1 MSALHDCNGKCF
13 DACQKLIT
21 HSANYQ
27 SQISNK
33 LTCENRLTL
42 IFSYFDAVQIRKS
55 CHAEDSGFSAMFS
68 VAHTQKVTF
77 SASHNTYLVTAFDGV

>member
-1 MSALHDCNGKCF
+1 MFRCVSKINYTF
-13 DACQKLIT
+13 RKLSVT
-21 HSANYQ
+21 N
-27 SQISNK
+27 ISNK